1 MYSVGI
7 ILYILYRLGDGM
19 SSKPVEICVF
29 GTAAFDLLSAY
40 RRNAEK
46 RNRNAVKNAYWN
58 PTKNMV
64 EYIHL

>member
-40 RRNAEK
+40 RRNA
-46 RNRNAVKNAYWN
+46 
-58 PTKNMV
+58 
-64 EYIHL
+64 

>member
-1 MYSVGI
+1 
-7 ILYILYRLGDGM
+7 M

-40 RRNAEK
+40 RRNAEIL
-46 RNRNAVKNAYWN
+46 NRNAVKNADLN
-58 PTKNMV
+58 PTKSLV